1 MGLKPL
7 MWHLMIRSLSLLV
20 MVQRCLVKASV
31 GIRSLVDVFLLH
43 EVVISV
49 EPRQSCYSWCI
60 AIL

>member
-49 EPRQSCYSWCI
+49 EPRQSCYR
-60 AIL
+60 